1 MCHNMY
7 WYESWTI
14 KKAEHRRINAFKLW
28 CWRRLLRVPWT
39 ARRSNQSTIKEINP
53 EYSLEGLMLM
63 LKLQYFGH
71 LMSQADSLEKILLLG
86 KIEGK
91 RRRGIRE
98 WGVAPVGVSFSWLV
112 CGCCCYCVTMSIFW
126 GLRSSQRWLVCHLG
140 PVWFWSVYVMSSGY
154 VILSNIVPCPFCFR
168 FTWGWSQLLQEK
180 GGAWEDGHIPGLR
193 QVPEMGHQMW
203 ALGFAWER
211 TQEWVGS
218 QSSRR
223 DNGVLA

>member
-1 MCHNMY
+1 MVSFYQPGTGKPSVLQSVGSQRNGHDLVN
-7 WYESWTI
+7 EQQQF
-14 KKAEHRRINAFKLW
+14 HR
-28 CWRRLLRVPWT
+28 
-39 ARRSNQSTIKEINP
+39 
-53 EYSLEGLMLM
+53 
-63 LKLQYFGH
+63 
-71 LMSQADSLEKILLLG
+71 LMSGRIIPTIVGKGQKFPGIGLPPTFWSLMVGLG
-86 KIEGK
+86 TV
-91 RRRGIRE
+91 
-98 WGVAPVGVSFSWLV
+98 VAPVGVSFSWLV

-211 TQEWVGS
+211 TQEWVLARGQQVYLETYTFHTQNMAHLRKWD
-218 QSSRR
+218 QSWEK
-223 DNGVLA
+223 